1 MRKLNKMS
9 LEEKTTTPKREKI
22 KVLLMERDEGINNL
36 FASSAFREYNVLHA
50 RNVEVALEIFNKRK
64 KDIQVV
70 ITTKEDGG
78 LDFARRLRKNSDVPI
93 LMTTFLMN

>member
-64 KDIQVV
+64 
-70 ITTKEDGG
+70 
-78 LDFARRLRKNSDVPI
+78 
-93 LMTTFLMN
+93 